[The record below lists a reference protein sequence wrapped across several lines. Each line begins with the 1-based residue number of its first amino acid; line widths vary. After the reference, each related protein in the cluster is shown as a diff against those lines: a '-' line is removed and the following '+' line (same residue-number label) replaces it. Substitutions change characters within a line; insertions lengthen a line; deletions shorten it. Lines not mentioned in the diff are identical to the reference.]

1 MLKRTVTVIHNLR
14 IFFLTLILVSFL
26 ALIGLNPINLAQL
39 ISTKIGLAVD
49 MVNRTTAKV
58 EPNPYNTVAL
68 QLKEKES
75 TLGEKEKTLNQKEA
89 DLLTINAQQ
98 NKIIIALAVGIF
110 ILFALIITNYYLDY
124 RRRKKENL

>member
-1 MLKRTVTVIHNLR
+1 MIKRTVNAIHNLR

-26 ALIGLNPINLAQL
+26 ALAGLNPINLAQL

-49 MVNRTTAKV
+49 TINRTTAKV
-58 EPNPYNTVAL
+58 ESNPYNTVAL
-68 QLKEKES
+68 QLKEKAS
-75 TLGEKEKTLNQKEA
+75 TLGEKEKTLDQKEA
-89 DLLTINAQQ
+89 YLLNNNARQ
-98 NKIIIALAVGIF
+98 NKIIIVLAIGIF